1 MDYSLRTLEVI
12 FQKIP
17 LPILEVWGSFGFIVG
32 LIIMVF
38 AYGGFTFRTGNRW
51 AIGRE
56 WQAWD
61 EKSLYSILISFVLIF
76 ITGYIGSF
84 FVLVPG
90 AQTFESLKDLSVF
103 LCIVLFGYPALLAV
117 PFAYGL
123 TDLYEGVP
131 PDFLL
136 DWLPG
141 YFINPACFW
150 IASQFFGKDPD
161 FRKKHVWGY
170 YLLFVLIFMSIE
182 PQLWGYICADKFTSK
197 ISYTSITPALFFT
210 TAITWII
217 APFFMLAA
225 YPLAKRLG
233 LFWADIPLHAK
244 QRMIGYKEW
253 IWQSG
258 ETKSKEIS
266 DPNAG
271 FPIRLFLL
279 IPFVFVTL
287 AVIGMTAFFALKNVE
302 DSSDELAHSL
312 HLETSENLKLKLD
325 KYLTETGN
333 VFTREGLADVLN
345 SLTLTKNGRAFILNK
360 SGEPIASSV
369 SLRHGFLFKG
379 MAEGLKKLPKGIEG
393 IQNPVQF
400 KFDIVTAKPISRETW
415 LTLASPYGKEWIL
428 VTTIPES
435 FYMQG
440 IHSANSQSAMVFA
453 VALIVVLLVAGLLS
467 AMVIYPIQK
476 ICHATLSLAEDDYS
490 QRVPQSRLREINTLA
505 TAFNRFAEQ
514 LQRSMEDLT
523 KEIEEKNIS
532 EKRLQLAIQ
541 SANLGIWEWALD
553 TDELIWN
560 DQMYKMYGIDPS
572 YVKISYDLWSQG
584 ILPEDHKRI
593 DEEVIAALKGDK
605 EFNSEFKVR
614 HPDGAVRII
623 RSHARTLRN
632 SVGRAI
638 RMIGV
643 NYDITEQKKVE
654 AEVQHYKHH
663 LEDLVQMRTA
673 DLTAKTAQ
681 LKELTE
687 KQTKAEVYEKFAQIF
702 LSMRD
707 NANSPLQVQNLVVAM
722 LKKYTPERTDI
733 INHLES
739 SVAALTNMNKI
750 LTRLESR
757 ISMTSTQLMT
767 EAEILEYLDKF
778 ERKN

>member
-17 LPILEVWGSFGFIVG
+17 LTILEVWGSFGFIVG

-38 AYGGFTFRTGNRW
+38 AFGGFTFRTGNRW
-51 AIGRE
+51 ALGRE

-84 FVLVPG
+84 FVLVSG

-131 PDFLL
+131 PEFLL

-150 IASQFFGKDPD
+150 IASQFIGKDPD

-182 PQLWGYICADKFTSK
+182 PQLWGYNCADKFTSK
-197 ISYTSITPALFFT
+197 ISYNYITPALFFT
-210 TAITWII
+210 TAITWIL
-217 APFFMLAA
+217 APFFMLSA

-233 LFWADIPLHAK
+233 LFWADIPMHAK
-244 QRMIGYKEW
+244 QRMIGSKEW

-258 ETKSKEIS
+258 EAKSQEIS
-266 DPNAG
+266 DPKTG

-279 IPFVFVTL
+279 IPFVFITL
-287 AVIGMTAFFALKNVE
+287 VVIGMTAYFALKNVD
-302 DSSDELAHSL
+302 DSSEKLAHSL

-325 KYLTETGN
+325 NYLTVKGN
-333 VFTREGLADVLN
+333 VFTKEGLEEVLN
-345 SLTLTKNGRAFILNK
+345 SLTLTKNGRAFILDK
-360 SGEPIASSV
+360 SGELIASSV
-369 SLRHGFLFKG
+369 ALRHGFLFTG
-379 MAEGLKKLPKGIEG
+379 VTDGLRKLPNGIEG
-393 IQNPVQF
+393 IQKPVQF
-400 KFDIVTAKPISRETW
+400 KFDIVNAKPISRESW
-415 LTLASPYGKEWIL
+415 LTLASPYGNKWIL

-440 IHSANSQSAMVFA
+440 IHSANSQSAMVIAFA
-453 VALIVVLLVAGLLS
+453 LVVVLIVAALSS

-476 ICHATLSLAEDDYS
+476 ICHATLALSEDDYS
-490 QRVPQSRLREINTLA
+490 QRVPASRLREINTLA
-505 TAFNRFAEQ
+505 TAFNNMAEQ
-514 LQRSMEDLT
+514 LQKSMEHLT
-523 KEIEEKNIS
+523 REVEEKNIS
-532 EKRLQLAIQ
+532 ENRLQLATQ
-541 SANLGIWEWALD
+541 VAHLGIWEWSLD
-553 TDELIWN
+553 TDEVIW
-560 DQMYKMYGIDPS
+560 DKQMYKLFGINPALTKMS
-572 YVKISYDLWSQG
+572 YEVWANAISPQDL
-584 ILPEDHKRI
+584 KRI
-593 DEEVIAALKGDK
+593 NDEVIAAMKGEK
-605 EFNSEFKVR
+605 EFDTEYNIQRS
-614 HPDGAVRII
+614 DGSI
-623 RSHARTLRN
+623 RTIKAQSRTLRN
-632 SVGRAI
+632 SVGRAT
-638 RMIGV
+638 RMIGI
-643 NYDITEQKKVE
+643 NLDITEQKMVE
-654 AEVQHYKHH
+654 AEIQHYKHH

-681 LKELTE
+681 LKDLTE